1 MRDPAIVSRE
11 INETLAR
18 VQPDALALL
27 QQIAN
32 DPNQSITNV
41 NEARRLLPRRGERV
55 SEQLSEFLRAD
66 ANAMSRR
73 RLMNIR
79 DDIARRSLEHKD

>member
-55 SEQLSEFLRAD
+55 SEHLSEFLRAD